1 MYLFKLN
8 SSTGFSSTLTYGE
21 TILTQNLPFA
31 LTNTTIVVTGAGRD
45 GFISG
50 NNVDNKRKTSV
61 QAHIFLGNTA
71 ANTFW
76 LNWLVIGTS
85 A

>member
-8 SSTGFSSTLTYGE
+8 PSNGFSSTITYGE

-31 LTNTTIVVTGAGRD
+31 LTNTAIAVTGAGRD
-45 GFISG
+45 GFILA
-50 NNVDNKRKTSV
+50 NNADNKRKTYV
-61 QAHIFLGNTA
+61 QAHIFLANKD